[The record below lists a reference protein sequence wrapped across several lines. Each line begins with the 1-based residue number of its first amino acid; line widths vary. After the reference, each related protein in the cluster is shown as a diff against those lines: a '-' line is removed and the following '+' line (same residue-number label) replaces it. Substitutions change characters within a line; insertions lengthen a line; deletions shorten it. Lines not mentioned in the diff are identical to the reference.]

1 MDIMEIKGKP
11 LAKRGKWS
19 GSKRVLQCAGCCARK
34 IVPNAKKKYICSC
47 GTKFEDMLLSVL
59 DNGNQLIKLEA
70 PSRLRK
76 KVLENIK
83 GLSLE

>member
-1 MDIMEIKGKP
+1 MDIMEVKGKP

-19 GSKRVLQCAGCCARK
+19 GSKRVLQCPECGARK
-34 IVPNAKKKYICSC
+34 IVPNDKNKYVCSC
-47 GTKFEDMLLSVL
+47 GTKFEDILSSVL
-59 DNGNQLIKLEA
+59 DNGKQLLKLEA

-76 KVLENIK
+76 KVLENIE